1 MKLSEILAAR
11 EKAKEKTAQ
20 QNLSSPTA
28 VAPRPASTKSALK
41 VVRTR
46 ETPNADALQYV
57 INAQILGSG
66 NKSYASKSDCEGDPM
81 GKALFERRG
90 VKNIYIME
98 NFVTVTKDPDVD
110 WNPLKDQVWKTID
123 KNVTIYQSAEKA
135 AQAKIDVANFPAL
148 SKEDQLKAIEMVL
161 DRSIRANLARDGGGV
176 EVKGF
181 EDNVVRIEYHGACGS
196 CATSST
202 GTLQFI
208 QGQLKQQLHSS
219 LTVKPV

>member
-57 INAQILGSG
+57 LNAQILDNG
-66 NKSYASKSDCEGDPM
+66 NKSYASKSDCDGDPL

-90 VKNIYIME
+90 VKNVYIME

-123 KNVTIYQSAEKA
+123 NNVAIYQSADKA
-135 AQAKIDVANFPAL
+135 ALAKIRCDRFSRLIQRGSVASHRN
-148 SKEDQLKAIEMVL
+148 
-161 DRSIRANLARDGGGV
+161 
-176 EVKGF
+176 GF
-181 EDNVVRIEYHGACGS
+181 GS
-196 CATSST
+196 VDSCQP
-202 GTLQFI
+202 G
-208 QGQLKQQLHSS
+208 
-219 LTVKPV
+219 P